1 MVLPLVIASGVTFV
15 AVTVKSGI
23 RAWIRYTRLHKVDI
37 ANLNDIEFVSA
48 TQHKAR
54 SSAQVS
60 NDPNTH
66 KHMKIMHYLHEY
78 QGGFYPVVN
87 KEESLLIFNFKD
99 LQNALINEKT
109 IKSRH
114 RQLMFLNHTDRNGSP
129 LLASKINEAKDILL
143 QYYSHR

>member
-1 MVLPLVIASGVTFV
+1 MVLPLVVASGLTFV

-23 RAWIRYTRLHKVDI
+23 RAWVRYTRLHKVDI
-37 ANLNDIEFVSA
+37 ANLNDIDFISA
-48 TQHKAR
+48 NQFRAR
-54 SSAQVS
+54 TSDQLS
-60 NDPNTH
+60 NDPNTQ

-78 QGGFYPVVN
+78 QGGFYPTVN

-99 LQNALINEKT
+99 LQSALINEKM

-114 RQLMFLNHTDRNGSP
+114 RQLMFLNHPDRNGSP